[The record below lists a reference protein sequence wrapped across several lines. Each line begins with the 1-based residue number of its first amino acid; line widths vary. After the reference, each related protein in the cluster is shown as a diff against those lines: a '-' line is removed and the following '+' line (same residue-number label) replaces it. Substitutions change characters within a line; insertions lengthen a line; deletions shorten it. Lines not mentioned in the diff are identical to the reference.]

1 MKDGLGE
8 RAPGGELY
16 IHLTGCGVGLGFS
29 QKEGEEGEDEG
40 WSRREGSGL
49 GVIHTPYRV
58 WGRAGVLTERRGRG
72 RG

>member
-1 MKDGLGE
+1 MWGVI
-8 RAPGGELY
+8 
-16 IHLTGCGVGLGFS
+16 IHLTWCGVGLGFS
-29 QKEGEEGEDEG
+29 QKEGEDGEDEG
-40 WSRREGSGL
+40 WSRREGSRW

>member
-1 MKDGLGE
+1 MVQDRGLTVGVIHTPYRVWGRAGVLTE
-8 RAPGGELY
+8 RRGGGGGMVQKRG
-16 IHLTGCGVGLGFS
+16 LTV
-29 QKEGEEGEDEG
+29 
-40 WSRREGSGL
+40 